1 MGAAGMPRSVTRLG
15 YALAATALL
24 GLVAGCGSSKYEYVS
39 NSSEHTYFRV
49 PSSWQRLDDNELQR
63 ALVKGDPSSLE
74 EASAEAG
81 KWVVAYDAANSPSLA
96 HLKLDAVP
104 EAPIV
109 LAEVKKL
116 TTDERGKVSLDT
128 MRDTLFPV
136 SKDGQEQA
144 KQVLA
149 QQGTQYKVEILTD
162 QVLTP
167 SGGVHGVR
175 TAYNVKF
182 GDLPLQSVD
191 LLAYV
196 SDDGA
201 TMYSLIVRCSTACY
215 VSNFD
220 EIDKAVK
227 SFTVKDSE

>member
-1 MGAAGMPRSVTRLG
+1 MRWG
-15 YALAATALL
+15 YALAAVASL
-24 GLVAGCGSSKYEYVS
+24 GLLAGCGSSKYEYVS
-39 NSSEHTYFRV
+39 NSAEHTYFRV
-49 PSSWQRLDDNELQR
+49 PVKWQRLDDNELQR
-63 ALVKGDPSSLE
+63 ALVNGDPSSLE
-74 EASAEAG
+74 EASAEAS
-81 KWVVAYDAANSPSLA
+81 KWVVAYDAARAPSLG

-128 MRDTLFPV
+128 MRNTLFPV
-136 SKDGQEQA
+136 TKDAQEQA

-182 GDLPLQSVD
+182 GGLPLQTID

-196 SDDGA
+196 SDDST

-215 VSNFD
+215 VANFD

-227 SFTVKDSE
+227 SFTVKDSG

>member
-1 MGAAGMPRSVTRLG
+1 MPRSVTRWA
-15 YALAATALL
+15 YALAAVAVL

-39 NSSEHTYFRV
+39 NSAEHTYFRV
-49 PSSWQRLDDNELQR
+49 PSTWQRLNDNQLQR

-74 EASAEAG
+74 EASAEAS
-81 KWVVAYDAANSPSLA
+81 KWVVAYDAASSPSLN
-96 HLKLDAVP
+96 HLKLDSVP
-104 EAPIV
+104 DAPII

-116 TTDERGKVSLDT
+116 TADERGKVSLDT

-136 SKDGQEQA
+136 SKDSQEQA

-149 QQGTQYKVEILTD
+149 QQGSAYKVELLTD

-182 GDLPLQSVD
+182 GNLPLQTVD

-196 SDDGA
+196 SDDSS
-201 TMYSLIVRCSTACY
+201 TMYSLIVRCSTQCY
-215 VSNFD
+215 VANFN

-227 SFTVKDSE
+227 SFTVKDSG

>member
-1 MGAAGMPRSVTRLG
+1 MPRSVTRWG
-15 YALAATALL
+15 YALAAVAVLD
-24 GLVAGCGSSKYEYVS
+24 LVAGCGSSKYEYMS
-39 NSSEHTYFRV
+39 NSAEHTYFRV
-49 PSSWQRLDDNELQR
+49 PSTWQRLNDNQLQR
-63 ALVKGDPSSLE
+63 ALVNGDPSSLE
-74 EASAEAG
+74 EASVEAS
-81 KWVVAYDAANSPSLA
+81 KWVVAYDAASSPSLN
-96 HLKLDAVP
+96 HLKLDSVP
-104 EAPIV
+104 DAPII

-116 TTDERGKVSLDT
+116 TADERGKVSLDT

-136 SKDGQEQA
+136 SKDSQEQA

-149 QQGTQYKVEILTD
+149 QQGSAYKVELLTD

-167 SGGVHGVR
+167 SGGIHGVR

-182 GDLPLQSVD
+182 GNLPLQTVD

-196 SDDGA
+196 SDDSS

-215 VSNFD
+215 VANFH

-227 SFTVKDSE
+227 SFTVKDSG

>member
-1 MGAAGMPRSVTRLG
+1 MPRSVTRWG
-15 YALAATALL
+15 YALAAVAVLV
-24 GLVAGCGSSKYEYVS
+24 LVAGCGSSKYEYVS
-39 NSSEHTYFRV
+39 NSAEHTYFRV
-49 PSSWQRLDDNELQR
+49 PSTWQRLNDNQLQR
-63 ALVKGDPSSLE
+63 ALVNGDPSSLE
-74 EASAEAG
+74 EASVEAS
-81 KWVVAYDAANSPSLA
+81 KWVVAYDAASSPSLN
-96 HLKLDAVP
+96 HLKLDSVP
-104 EAPIV
+104 DAPII

-116 TTDERGKVSLDT
+116 TADERGKVSLDT

-136 SKDGQEQA
+136 SKDSQEQA

-149 QQGTQYKVEILTD
+149 QQGSAYKVELLTD

-167 SGGVHGVR
+167 SGGIHGVR

-182 GDLPLQSVD
+182 GNLPLQTVD

-196 SDDGA
+196 SDDSS

-215 VSNFD
+215 VANFH

-227 SFTVKDSE
+227 SFTVKDSG

>member
-1 MGAAGMPRSVTRLG
+1 MPRSVTRWG
-15 YALAATALL
+15 YALTAVAGL

-39 NSSEHTYFRV
+39 NSAEHTYFRV
-49 PSSWQRLDDNELQR
+49 PSNWQRLNDNQLQR
-63 ALVKGDPSSLE
+63 ALVNGDPSSLE
-74 EASAEAG
+74 EASAEAS
-81 KWVVAYDAANSPSLA
+81 KWVVAYDAASSPSLN
-96 HLKLDAVP
+96 HLKLDSVP

-116 TTDERGKVSLDT
+116 TSDERGKVSLDT

-136 SKDGQEQA
+136 SKDSQEQA

-149 QQGTQYKVEILTD
+149 QQGSVYKVELLTD

-182 GDLPLQSVD
+182 GNLPLQTVD

-196 SDDGA
+196 SDDSS
-201 TMYSLIVRCSTACY
+201 TMYSLIVRCSTSCY
-215 VSNFD
+215 VANFD

-227 SFTVKDSE
+227 SFTVKDSG